1 MIIGISGY
9 VGNRLTGIGR
19 VLINILSELAK
30 QYPEDKYVLFRNF
43 DFKEYDNLTQYQ
55 NIEIVDVPYTK
66 ESGLKNILWHQWLFQ
81 KLLKKYKCDIAYIP
95 NFTLLLW
102 KTIPTIV
109 TIHDLIEYNVP
120 DKFSKARMFY
130 RKQVCDP
137 LMAKK
142 SNHILTVSKS
152 SYKDII
158 SYLGVKPSKLTLTLN
173 ATDRNVFKKYS
184 KEKIIPA
191 IKKYNLEYKKYLLFV
206 GTIDFPGKNIK
217 TIIEAFF
224 NLRSKNELNGIKLV
238 IIGKNGFNSKVIYD
252 FVNASPFKDEV
263 IFTGYLNDDDLPK
276 YYAGATIMLY
286 LSLFEGF
293 GLPVLEAM
301 SCATPVICSNTS
313 CFPEIVEEL
322 DVKVPPTDVNAVE
335 EKILKILS
343 NTIYYE
349 ILSQRCYEKSLKY
362 SWTESA
368 RVYHN
373 VFEQILKGKISYTQT
388 IEKFPQYKEDID
400 LILIAEGREDLIK

>member
-1 MIIGISGY
+1 MVQIKIWFAIIIGISGY

-373 VFEQILKGKISYTQT
+373 VFEQILKGKI
-388 IEKFPQYKEDID
+388 
-400 LILIAEGREDLIK
+400 G

>member
-293 GLPVLEAM
+293 GLPVLVAM

-373 VFEQILKGKISYTQT
+373 VFEQILKGKI
-388 IEKFPQYKEDID
+388 
-400 LILIAEGREDLIK
+400 G

>member
-66 ESGLKNILWHQWLFQ
+66 ESGSKNILWHQWLFQ

-373 VFEQILKGKISYTQT
+373 VFEQILKGKI
-388 IEKFPQYKEDID
+388 
-400 LILIAEGREDLIK
+400 G

>member
-30 QYPEDKYVLFRNF
+30 QYPEDKYVLFRNS

-373 VFEQILKGKISYTQT
+373 VFEQILKGKI
-388 IEKFPQYKEDID
+388 
-400 LILIAEGREDLIK
+400 G

>member
-373 VFEQILKGKISYTQT
+373 VFEQILNGKIV
-388 IEKFPQYKEDID
+388 
-400 LILIAEGREDLIK
+400 